1 MNLDSLPRPETI
13 HVTAPG
19 ATTRPSQTMPQ
30 RSPFAIQE
38 LLGLSDNSRPSGV
51 VSAVTP
57 TLYSSVGQSPFSADP
72 HQMQMAAS
80 RMAYFNAHAAVAA
93 AFLPHNMA
101 ASAAGGP
108 LQLHPQSTAGF
119 PHLKTSFG
127 SATSPCLPG
136 GVDTSKD
143 YSLDNING
151 YGKKKKKK
159 RRHSRTIFTSYQ
171 LDELEKAFKEAHY
184 PDVYAREMLSLKTD
198 LPEDRIQVWFQNRRA
213 KWRKTEKCW
222 GRSTIMA
229 EYGLYGA
236 MVRHSLPLPETILKS
251 AKENESVA
259 PWLLGME
266 MKSMHKKSL
275 EAAETLKNSEDNS
288 DREETRTE
296 ASDIS
301 AGSSLNNHGMSPVKS
316 PGLVPLGSTNIGSST
331 NNSNNQSSSPDG
343 SNVHNAHHSSNTS
356 TNAMSHLSPTSVH
369 SPINSSSTTSISP
382 PPATS
387 ARQRTSPLVA
397 LTGQVQ
403 SGTLTNLHHH
413 HSHSTHHHSP
423 VDNKEFKLTSSSPT
437 GNSYHPEND
446 PEAFR
451 WVDYRDPVSYI
462 RNNSIACL
470 RAKAQEHQARL
481 LNSGLLL
488 QVRSLAGLQNPVHHN
503 SMSEISGVG
512 NGGANNIHHCDP
524 NGNNLLLASSSHSSS
539 QENLNVAAIERQRSE
554 ANSSNGSA
562 ISVKGRS
569 NSPNV
574 ATF

>member
-1 MNLDSLPRPETI
+1 MNLESLPRPETI

-19 ATTRPSQTMPQ
+19 ALNRPPPSSQTMPQ

-38 LLGLSDNSRPSGV
+38 LLGLSDSTRHQSNA

-57 TLYSSVGQSPFSADP
+57 SLYPAVGQTPFSADH
-72 HQMQMAAS
+72 HQMTMAAS

-101 ASAAGGP
+101 TGAAGP
-108 LQLHPQSTAGF
+108 LSLHHQSSGF
-119 PHLKTSFG
+119 SQLKTTFG

-136 GVDTSKD
+136 VSSLDGSKD
-143 YSLDNING
+143 FTVDGING
-151 YGKKKKKK
+151 FGGKKKKKK

-251 AKENESVA
+251 AKENECVA
-259 PWLLGME
+259 PWLLGM
-266 MKSMHKKSL
+266 HRKSL
-275 EAAETLKNSEDNS
+275 EAAEALKNDESGAS
-288 DREETRTE
+288 DREDAASK
-296 ASDIS
+296 ASDASGPTQNNKTPHMATSS
-301 AGSSLNNHGMSPVKS
+301 ATTGV
-316 PGLVPLGSTNIGSST
+316 
-331 NNSNNQSSSPDG
+331 
-343 SNVHNAHHSSNTS
+343 
-356 TNAMSHLSPTSVH
+356 
-369 SPINSSSTTSISP
+369 TTSIGDGKSHIQGQQHTPHTPQSGNGNIGGENSGNGGNVQP
-382 PPATS
+382 PPEASQLTPPTLPPGATS
-387 ARQRTSPLVA
+387 INTTHPHLTA
-397 LTGQVQ
+397 LDRKALAIPG
-403 SGTLTNLHHH
+403 
-413 HSHSTHHHSP
+413 
-423 VDNKEFKLTSSSPT
+423 
-437 GNSYHPEND
+437 YHPPDTD

-451 WVDYRDPVSYI
+451 WVDFRDPISLI

-488 QVRSLAGLQNPVHHN
+488 QVRSLAGLQSPTN
-503 SMSEISGVG
+503 SSPQSCDS
-512 NGGANNIHHCDP
+512 NANNLGHHSP
-524 NGNNLLLASSSHSSS
+524 PEGLHIERKYHPPAVSPARPVNEPPSASSP
-539 QENLNVAAIERQRSE
+539 
-554 ANSSNGSA
+554 
-562 ISVKGRS
+562 SVS
-569 NSPNV
+569 
-574 ATF
+574 F

>member
-1 MNLDSLPRPETI
+1 MNLDSLSRPETI

-19 ATTRPSQTMPQ
+19 ATTRPPQTMPQ

-51 VSAVTP
+51 VSSVTP
-57 TLYSSVGQSPFSADP
+57 SLYTSVGQSPFSADP

-108 LQLHPQSTAGF
+108 LQLHHQSTAGF
-119 PHLKTSFG
+119 PHLKTTFG

-136 GVDTSKD
+136 GVDSSKD
-143 YSLDNING
+143 YTIDNING

-259 PWLLGME
+259 PWLLGM
-266 MKSMHKKSL
+266 HKKSL

-301 AGSSLNNHGMSPVKS
+301 AGSSINNHGMSPEKS
-316 PGLVPLGSTNIGSST
+316 PGLNPPASTNMGSST
-331 NNSNNQSSSPDG
+331 NNTTNQSSGSDG
-343 SNVHNAHHSSNTS
+343 SNVHISHQSSNTATS
-356 TNAMSHLSPTSVH
+356 GISHLSPTLAH
-369 SPINSSSTTSISP
+369 SPINSSSTTSVTP
-382 PPATS
+382 PLATS
-387 ARQRTSPLVA
+387 ARQRASPLVTITGQPQSGA
-397 LTGQVQ
+397 LTHP
-403 SGTLTNLHHH
+403 HHH
-413 HSHSTHHHSP
+413 HPHSSHQHSP
-423 VDNKEFKLTSSSPT
+423 VDNKEFNLRSSSPI
-437 GNSYHPEND
+437 GNNYHPEND

-488 QVRSLAGLQNPVHHN
+488 QVRSLAGLQNPLHHN
-503 SMSEISGVG
+503 NPSEISGVG
-512 NGGANNIHHCDP
+512 VGAGNNIHHCDT
-524 NGNNLLLASSSHSSS
+524 NGNNLLLASHSPS
-539 QENLNVAAIERQRSE
+539 QENLNLAAVERQRSE

-562 ISVKGRS
+562 ISIKCRS